1 MKHRSMLIAV
11 LLTLA
16 ALVVGCGPPWQIV
29 RQANPSPFVGQKK
42 FAVLPVNF
50 TGLRVGEKDEAGY
63 LAEKDEESKGK
74 WAGDKLGINSEFT
87 TNLTTTAQEYG
98 IVVVP
103 ATGPADA
110 PFVIRPAVAWLEPGY
125 FIGISA
131 GSSKVKM
138 TVQITAPD
146 GAVLDEI
153 LIEHGTGGSIQNAA
167 VGTRLREDGENLGK
181 ILGKYLNSRVNPG
194 S

>member
-1 MKHRSMLIAV
+1 MRRSMLIAV

-16 ALVVGCGPPWQIV
+16 ALVVGCGPPWQIM
-29 RQANPSPFVGQKK
+29 RQANPSPFVGQTK

-63 LAEKDEESKGK
+63 LAEKDDESKGK
-74 WAGDKLGINSEFT
+74 WAGDKLGINTEFT
-87 TNLTTTAQEYG
+87 ENLISESNSNG
-98 IVVVP
+98 ISVVP

-110 PFVIRPAVAWLEPGY
+110 PFVVRPAVAWLEPGY
-125 FIGISA
+125 YIGIA
-131 GSSKVKM
+131 GSASKVKM

-153 LIEHGTGGSIQNAA
+153 IIEHSTGPSIQNAA
-167 VGTRLREDGENLGK
+167 VGTRLREDGENLGR
-181 ILGKYLNSRVNPG
+181 LMARYLNARVNPEN
-194 S
+194 